1 MTEGFK
7 VEYKMG
13 QEMLTN
19 YNSTTSGWHYLLV
32 YNDEDGNEIHSRVV
46 SDEEAHNWLLRYSI
60 WQASGHISDSI
71 LSLYNAMVMR

>member
-19 YNSTTSGWHYLLV
+19 FHSATSGWHWLIV
-32 YNDEDGNEIHSRVV
+32 YNDEDGNEIYSRSA